1 MQLAVCATE
10 GRARMLAKGATAA
23 TPPGLLW
30 RKVLSVSTAPP
41 PQQSKEA
48 GMGKGLRTERG
59 SNGRDGRTLSPG
71 AWQTQ
76 TSLSLQSSLGN
87 RVPPGGP
94 RGHSRNHPRS
104 QRKTVKESTL
114 DLWFSSLSPQ

>member
-10 GRARMLAKGATAA
+10 GRARMLAKGVTAA

-48 GMGKGLRTERG
+48 GMGKGLRVERG
-59 SNGRDGRTLSPG
+59 SNGRDGSKCLRGTELLYGVTKNVVEPD
-71 AWQTQ
+71 
-76 TSLSLQSSLGN
+76 SSVGCTKL
-87 RVPPGGP
+87 
-94 RGHSRNHPRS
+94 
-104 QRKTVKESTL
+104 
-114 DLWFSSLSPQ
+114 